1 MTTGFAV
8 APCWDHPVGPAVL
21 PFTEAGLQRVLEKI
35 QRWAPYVD
43 GLLLDDIAAI
53 PDDYM
58 PSKDEV
64 DEHAQQLRGHLMR
77 LVNLAVTSKV
87 DQRDQK
93 VAGLVERGRIIR
105 SEEGHSDRRRAVGAV
120 RQMAWTLNELLELL
134 VENQCLT
141 EEP

>member
-1 MTTGFAV
+1 VT
-8 APCWDHPVGPAVL
+8 APDTIARWDHPVRAAVP
-21 PFTEAGLQRVLEKI
+21 PFTDAGLKRVLEKI

-43 GLLLDDIAAI
+43 GLLLDDIAAVL
-53 PDDYM
+53 DDYM
-58 PSKDEV
+58 PSEDEA
-64 DEHAQQLRGHLMR
+64 DEHAQRLRGHLMR

-105 SEEGHSDRRRAVGAV
+105 SEEVPSDHRRAVGAV